1 MKIFELFIGKSC
13 TLPCCLAKNLIIF
26 SKVFLKF
33 PYLCKKSK
41 TMGKIKENSGLKRT
55 LDVKSS
61 EGKGNPEK
69 IVFTQVSK
77 SELEKRRVSVYQ
89 YLL

>member
-1 MKIFELFIGKSC
+1 
-13 TLPCCLAKNLIIF
+13 
-26 SKVFLKF
+26 
-33 PYLCKKSK
+33 
-41 TMGKIKENSGLKRT
+41 MGKFKDNSKLKRT
-55 LDVKSS
+55 SNEKSS

-77 SELEKRRVSVYQ
+77 TELEKRRVSVYQ

>member
-1 MKIFELFIGKSC
+1 
-13 TLPCCLAKNLIIF
+13 
-26 SKVFLKF
+26 
-33 PYLCKKSK
+33 
-41 TMGKIKENSGLKRT
+41 MGKIKDNSK
-55 LDVKSS
+55 LDKARAAKSS
-61 EGKGNPEK
+61 EGKGNPDK

>member
-1 MKIFELFIGKSC
+1 
-13 TLPCCLAKNLIIF
+13 
-26 SKVFLKF
+26 
-33 PYLCKKSK
+33 
-41 TMGKIKENSGLKRT
+41 MGKIKDNSKLKSA
-55 LDVKSS
+55 LEVKSP
-61 EGKGNPEK
+61 EGKGNPDK

>member
-1 MKIFELFIGKSC
+1 
-13 TLPCCLAKNLIIF
+13 
-26 SKVFLKF
+26 
-33 PYLCKKSK
+33 
-41 TMGKIKENSGLKRT
+41 MGKIKDNSK
-55 LDVKSS
+55 LDKALVVKSS
-61 EGKGNPEK
+61 EGKGNPDK

>member
-1 MKIFELFIGKSC
+1 
-13 TLPCCLAKNLIIF
+13 
-26 SKVFLKF
+26 
-33 PYLCKKSK
+33 
-41 TMGKIKENSGLKRT
+41 MGKIKENSGLKRT

>member
-1 MKIFELFIGKSC
+1 MPCGLGMRLRGVLFLFYNVFPTFPKIYYIC
-13 TLPCCLAKNLIIF
+13 
-26 SKVFLKF
+26 V
-33 PYLCKKSK
+33 KSK
-41 TMGKIKENSGLKRT
+41 TMGKIKDNSK
-55 LDVKSS
+55 LDKALVVKSS
-61 EGKGNPEK
+61 EGKGNPDK